1 MGRMDGK
8 VAIITGGASGIG
20 AATVRL
26 FAQEGAKVLVT
37 DINAEAGQALADE
50 LGDAVVFEQQD
61 VSDGAAWDA
70 VVAKAQS
77 TFGQLD
83 VLVNN
88 AGVLLFKGLLDTT
101 AEEMDRVLNINLKSV
116 MLGTI
121 AAGKVLAAQGHGSI
135 VNVSSVDGLTAA
147 NAVSAYVA
155 SKWGVR
161 GFTKAA
167 ALELG
172 HKGVRVNSIHPG
184 GVNTPLANILGQKAE
199 DFDKGFN
206 GFAAQRAC
214 DPIEIATGILFFAS
228 EDGRYCM
235 GSELAID
242 GGMVAGHYYHQLPG
256 APGQ

>member
-8 VAIITGGASGIG
+8 VAIVTGGASGIG

-26 FAQEGAKVLVT
+26 LAAEGGKVLVT
-37 DINAEAGQALADE
+37 DINADAGQALADE
-50 LGDAVVFEQQD
+50 LGDNVHFARQD
-61 VSDGAAWDA
+61 VSDAAAWDDVIA
-70 VVAKAQS
+70 LAQS

-184 GVNTPLANILGQKAE
+184 GVNTPLANILGQEAE
-199 DFDKGFN
+199 DFDKGFK

-228 EDGRYCM
+228 DEGRYCM